1 MVQNWKFSVPLLIY
15 SSFGAMC
22 INHQQ
27 YHVTGCKEARLHV
40 SCIWRANRSVYCLL
54 RNVRYS
60 LSLRVF
66 HKWET
71 FKMPNHPYLAS
82 VEKEHFFQG
91 THHLTASL
99 EKGSKYYLKSE
110 FKSWRSLFAMCS
122 RLLSRDPSLVK
133 ILVVPALSI
142 TLEGMILPHS
152 FLDSYLMG
160 F

>member
-15 SSFGAMC
+15 SSFGSLC

-27 YHVTGCKEARLHV
+27 YHVTGCRETRLHV

-54 RNVRYS
+54 E
-60 LSLRVF
+60 
-66 HKWET
+66 KWET

-91 THHLTASL
+91 THQLTASL

-133 ILVVPALSI
+133 TLVVPALSI

-152 FLDSYLMG
+152 FLGSYLMG